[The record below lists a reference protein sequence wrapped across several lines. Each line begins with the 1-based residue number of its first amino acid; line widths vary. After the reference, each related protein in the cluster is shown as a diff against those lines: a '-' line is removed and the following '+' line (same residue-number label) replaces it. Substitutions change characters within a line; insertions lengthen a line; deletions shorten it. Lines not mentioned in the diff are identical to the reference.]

1 MQRQDMPTSA
11 FHSDGAE
18 GRRILAELASMHD
31 VQRYREYHWEGSF
44 ADYLEIVTKN
54 PKVARSAFQRIY
66 DMIMHF
72 GYTEYT
78 EHKEKLI
85 HYHFFDDPVGNGE
98 DAIYGLDRYLMVLV
112 NIFKSAARRYGTE
125 RRIILLHGP
134 VGSSKSTIV
143 RLLKK
148 GLEYHTRLPEGA
160 LYSFSWV
167 LEDGSVVP
175 CPLNEEPLKLI
186 PPEVRVKFLERLNE
200 GKSEEEQI
208 WVEGDLCPLCRFYF
222 REFMRKY
229 QGDWQQVV
237 ENHIR
242 VRRVIFSEKDRIGIG
257 TFQPKDEK
265 CLHGSTLCA
274 TERGLLPLQ
283 DLFLNLNG
291 NRPKE
296 GEFALLQIVVQS
308 VTKRTGASHLYFDGV
323 KPMLEVQTKFGYSLV
338 GTSNHRVMVLEDGE
352 LKWKR
357 LGELR
362 KGDYV
367 ALYRGANSFGSNR
380 TLPSVDG
387 YNLPQSATI
396 LDEDMAYWLG
406 LLVADGSVTVFDVWF
421 TNTSEQLLHFF
432 VEFGQRRFGV
442 QGKIYRKKGHKVAN
456 AVLESKDLAR
466 WLASDVGVRRSAES
480 KQVPPAI
487 LQAPRE
493 IVLAFLA
500 GLFDGDGCFRLKSN
514 GVNEFTFSSASKT
527 LAKQVHLLLL
537 NLGVVASLYEQ
548 VIDGKPYYSIVARG
562 DSVCELNE
570 TLPLRL
576 KKRTDLAPVK
586 GREAKWD
593 ILPNVEPLLAEFPE
607 LPYYFRRILETER
620 RLTRAKAKELLAR
633 LPSDNPKVKFL
644 RWLVEAPII
653 WLPVIKIS
661 PVSEAPAFDL
671 SIPVWQAYVADGFVV
686 HNSQDAT
693 ELTGDINYRK
703 IAVYGSESD
712 PRAFDFDG
720 EFCIANRGLL
730 EFIELLKLETE
741 FLYDLLGATQEH
753 VIKPRKF
760 AQVDIDEVI
769 LGHSVAGDTPIPYLH
784 RPTGTIGFTTIEE
797 LFERFANRPEELMVL
812 SVNEQTKQPEWTPV
826 RGLFR
831 HKFTGQMLQTAQ
843 KWGVIETTPNHALY
857 DREMRLFR
865 PIEMREVMAVR
876 HISIVWTP
884 AREVKLEVEALVGGE
899 DERWIVQPKAGW
911 ARLALPRYATQ
922 IKVHYRLPEDAED
935 LNALLTLIAWYVAEG
950 HVNGDNGG
958 VVISC
963 SDPEQLEQIRE
974 AYQRV
979 TTAKGYIDKGAKTD
993 STWRLYLGSEAIGE
1007 LLVSLCG
1014 RGSAKKRL
1022 PDFVFTLPLCHIEH
1036 LWAELMRADGSR
1048 TPPKNAVSE
1057 SYRARYFDYRTI
1069 SPMLAAQIGFL
1080 ASLLGM
1086 DYSVYLWKRTDGKR
1100 DAYRIRFCSGEGKQG
1115 GRHRRYLPRLFARE
1129 TVNEWVYDIECE
1141 GNHNFVCGIGN
1152 VCAHNTNEPEY
1163 RKLQKNEYMEALRD
1177 RTIKVDIPYV
1187 LKLSDEVKIYEK
1199 FFNPKRVKGK
1209 HIAPHTLEIAAMW
1222 AILTRLEEPKKFNL
1236 TLMQKLKLYDGKAL
1250 PGFTEDHVIELREE
1264 APREGM
1270 FGISPRYVMDKISNA
1285 LVSEENP
1292 HCVNPFM
1299 VMKELDEGLDH
1310 YSLVSTDEQRKRYR
1324 ELLALVR
1331 QEYEEIIKNEVR
1343 RAITADEEALKRL
1356 CQNYIEN
1363 VKAYVR
1369 GEKVRNRYTGELEEP
1384 DERLMRSIEEKI
1396 DIPESRKDDFRREI
1410 MNYIASLALEGKQ
1423 FDYKSNER
1431 LLRALELKLFEDQKD
1446 SIRLSA
1452 IATGVVDK
1460 ETQEKIDVIKARLI
1474 REYGYCEVCATDILT
1489 YVASIFARGDI
1500 KEREE
1505 ARR

>member
-1 MQRQDMPTSA
+1 MQKPETQAGTL
-11 FHSDGAE
+11 HSDGAE
-18 GRRILAELASMHD
+18 GQRILSEIASMHNIGL
-31 VQRYREYHWEGSF
+31 YREYHWEGSF
-44 ADYLEIVTKN
+44 ADYLEIVVKK

-78 EHKEKLI
+78 QHKEKII

-98 DAIYGLDRYLMVLV
+98 DAIYGLDKYLMVLV
-112 NIFKSAARRYGTE
+112 NIIKSAARRYGTE

-148 GLEYHTRLPEGA
+148 GLEYYTRLPEGA
-160 LYSFSWV
+160 VYSFSWV
-167 LEDGSVVP
+167 LEDGSIVP

-186 PPEVRVKFLERLNE
+186 PSEIRVKFLGSLNE
-200 GKSEEEQI
+200 GKSEDEQI

-229 QGDWQQVV
+229 KGDWQQIV
-237 ENHIR
+237 EKHIR
-242 VRRVIFSEKDRIGIG
+242 VRRVIFSEKDRVGIG

-265 CLHGSTLCA
+265 
-274 TERGLLPLQ
+274 
-283 DLFLNLNG
+283 
-291 NRPKE
+291 
-296 GEFALLQIVVQS
+296 
-308 VTKRTGASHLYFDGV
+308 
-323 KPMLEVQTKFGYSLV
+323 
-338 GTSNHRVMVLEDGE
+338 
-352 LKWKR
+352 
-357 LGELR
+357 
-362 KGDYV
+362 
-367 ALYRGANSFGSNR
+367 
-380 TLPSVDG
+380 
-387 YNLPQSATI
+387 
-396 LDEDMAYWLG
+396 
-406 LLVADGSVTVFDVWF
+406 
-421 TNTSEQLLHFF
+421 
-432 VEFGQRRFGV
+432 
-442 QGKIYRKKGHKVAN
+442 
-456 AVLESKDLAR
+456 
-466 WLASDVGVRRSAES
+466 
-480 KQVPPAI
+480 
-487 LQAPRE
+487 
-493 IVLAFLA
+493 
-500 GLFDGDGCFRLKSN
+500 
-514 GVNEFTFSSASKT
+514 
-527 LAKQVHLLLL
+527 
-537 NLGVVASLYEQ
+537 
-548 VIDGKPYYSIVARG
+548 
-562 DSVCELNE
+562 
-570 TLPLRL
+570 
-576 KKRTDLAPVK
+576 
-586 GREAKWD
+586 
-593 ILPNVEPLLAEFPE
+593 
-607 LPYYFRRILETER
+607 
-620 RLTRAKAKELLAR
+620 
-633 LPSDNPKVKFL
+633 
-644 RWLVEAPII
+644 
-653 WLPVIKIS
+653 
-661 PVSEAPAFDL
+661 
-671 SIPVWQAYVADGFVV
+671 
-686 HNSQDAT
+686 SQDAT

-703 IAVYGSESD
+703 IAIYGSESD

-769 LGHSVAGDTPIPYLH
+769 IGH
-784 RPTGTIGFTTIEE
+784 
-797 LFERFANRPEELMVL
+797 
-812 SVNEQTKQPEWTPV
+812 
-826 RGLFR
+826 
-831 HKFTGQMLQTAQ
+831 
-843 KWGVIETTPNHALY
+843 
-857 DREMRLFR
+857 
-865 PIEMREVMAVR
+865 
-876 HISIVWTP
+876 
-884 AREVKLEVEALVGGE
+884 
-899 DERWIVQPKAGW
+899 
-911 ARLALPRYATQ
+911 
-922 IKVHYRLPEDAED
+922 
-935 LNALLTLIAWYVAEG
+935 
-950 HVNGDNGG
+950 
-958 VVISC
+958 
-963 SDPEQLEQIRE
+963 
-974 AYQRV
+974 
-979 TTAKGYIDKGAKTD
+979 
-993 STWRLYLGSEAIGE
+993 
-1007 LLVSLCG
+1007 
-1014 RGSAKKRL
+1014 
-1022 PDFVFTLPLCHIEH
+1022 
-1036 LWAELMRADGSR
+1036 
-1048 TPPKNAVSE
+1048 
-1057 SYRARYFDYRTI
+1057 
-1069 SPMLAAQIGFL
+1069 
-1080 ASLLGM
+1080 
-1086 DYSVYLWKRTDGKR
+1086 
-1100 DAYRIRFCSGEGKQG
+1100 
-1115 GRHRRYLPRLFARE
+1115 
-1129 TVNEWVYDIECE
+1129 
-1141 GNHNFVCGIGN
+1141 
-1152 VCAHNTNEPEY
+1152 TNEPEY

-1250 PGFTEDHVIELREE
+1250 PGFTEDHVLELREE

-1292 HCVNPFM
+1292 YCVNPFM

-1310 YSLVSTDEQRKRYR
+1310 YSLVSSEEQRKRYR
-1324 ELLALVR
+1324 ELLAVVR

-1474 REYGYCEVCATDILT
+1474 REYGYCDVCATDILT

>member
-1 MQRQDMPTSA
+1 MQKPETQAGTL
-11 FHSDGAE
+11 HSDGAE
-18 GRRILAELASMHD
+18 GQRILSEIASMHNIGL
-31 VQRYREYHWEGSF
+31 YREYHWEGSF
-44 ADYLEIVTKN
+44 ADYLEIVVKK

-78 EHKEKLI
+78 QHKEKII

-98 DAIYGLDRYLMVLV
+98 DAIYGLDKYLMVLV
-112 NIFKSAARRYGTE
+112 NIIKSAARRYGTE

-148 GLEYHTRLPEGA
+148 GLEYYTRLPEGA
-160 LYSFSWV
+160 VYSFSWV
-167 LEDGSVVP
+167 LEDGSIVP

-186 PPEVRVKFLERLNE
+186 PSEIRVKFLGSLNE
-200 GKSEEEQI
+200 GKSEDEQI

-229 QGDWQQVV
+229 KGDWQQIV
-237 ENHIR
+237 EKHIR
-242 VRRVIFSEKDRIGIG
+242 VRRVIFSEKDRVGIG

-265 CLHGSTLCA
+265 
-274 TERGLLPLQ
+274 
-283 DLFLNLNG
+283 
-291 NRPKE
+291 
-296 GEFALLQIVVQS
+296 
-308 VTKRTGASHLYFDGV
+308 
-323 KPMLEVQTKFGYSLV
+323 
-338 GTSNHRVMVLEDGE
+338 
-352 LKWKR
+352 
-357 LGELR
+357 
-362 KGDYV
+362 
-367 ALYRGANSFGSNR
+367 
-380 TLPSVDG
+380 
-387 YNLPQSATI
+387 
-396 LDEDMAYWLG
+396 
-406 LLVADGSVTVFDVWF
+406 
-421 TNTSEQLLHFF
+421 
-432 VEFGQRRFGV
+432 
-442 QGKIYRKKGHKVAN
+442 
-456 AVLESKDLAR
+456 
-466 WLASDVGVRRSAES
+466 
-480 KQVPPAI
+480 
-487 LQAPRE
+487 
-493 IVLAFLA
+493 
-500 GLFDGDGCFRLKSN
+500 
-514 GVNEFTFSSASKT
+514 
-527 LAKQVHLLLL
+527 
-537 NLGVVASLYEQ
+537 
-548 VIDGKPYYSIVARG
+548 
-562 DSVCELNE
+562 
-570 TLPLRL
+570 
-576 KKRTDLAPVK
+576 
-586 GREAKWD
+586 
-593 ILPNVEPLLAEFPE
+593 
-607 LPYYFRRILETER
+607 
-620 RLTRAKAKELLAR
+620 
-633 LPSDNPKVKFL
+633 
-644 RWLVEAPII
+644 
-653 WLPVIKIS
+653 
-661 PVSEAPAFDL
+661 
-671 SIPVWQAYVADGFVV
+671 
-686 HNSQDAT
+686 SQDAT
-693 ELTGDINYRK
+693 ELTGDMSYRK
-703 IAVYGSESD
+703 IAIYGSESD

-769 LGHSVAGDTPIPYLH
+769 IGH
-784 RPTGTIGFTTIEE
+784 
-797 LFERFANRPEELMVL
+797 
-812 SVNEQTKQPEWTPV
+812 
-826 RGLFR
+826 
-831 HKFTGQMLQTAQ
+831 
-843 KWGVIETTPNHALY
+843 
-857 DREMRLFR
+857 
-865 PIEMREVMAVR
+865 
-876 HISIVWTP
+876 
-884 AREVKLEVEALVGGE
+884 
-899 DERWIVQPKAGW
+899 
-911 ARLALPRYATQ
+911 
-922 IKVHYRLPEDAED
+922 
-935 LNALLTLIAWYVAEG
+935 
-950 HVNGDNGG
+950 
-958 VVISC
+958 
-963 SDPEQLEQIRE
+963 
-974 AYQRV
+974 
-979 TTAKGYIDKGAKTD
+979 
-993 STWRLYLGSEAIGE
+993 
-1007 LLVSLCG
+1007 
-1014 RGSAKKRL
+1014 
-1022 PDFVFTLPLCHIEH
+1022 
-1036 LWAELMRADGSR
+1036 
-1048 TPPKNAVSE
+1048 
-1057 SYRARYFDYRTI
+1057 
-1069 SPMLAAQIGFL
+1069 
-1080 ASLLGM
+1080 
-1086 DYSVYLWKRTDGKR
+1086 
-1100 DAYRIRFCSGEGKQG
+1100 
-1115 GRHRRYLPRLFARE
+1115 
-1129 TVNEWVYDIECE
+1129 
-1141 GNHNFVCGIGN
+1141 
-1152 VCAHNTNEPEY
+1152 TNEPEY

-1250 PGFTEDHVIELREE
+1250 PGFTEDHVLELREE

-1292 HCVNPFM
+1292 YCVNPFM

-1310 YSLVSTDEQRKRYR
+1310 YSLVSSEEQRKRYR
-1324 ELLALVR
+1324 ELLAVVR

-1474 REYGYCEVCATDILT
+1474 REYGYCDVCATDILT

>member
-1 MQRQDMPTSA
+1 MQRHDEPIKAS
-11 FHSDGAE
+11 HSDGAD
-18 GRRILAELASMHD
+18 GRRLLAELAALHD
-31 VQRYREYHWEGSF
+31 TARYREYHWEGSF
-44 ADYLEIVTKN
+44 ADYLEIVTRN

-66 DMIMHF
+66 DMILHF
-72 GYTEYT
+72 GTTEYT
-78 EHKEKLI
+78 QHKEKLV
-85 HYHFFDDPVGNGE
+85 HYHFFDDPIGNGE
-98 DAIYGLDRYLMVLV
+98 DAIYGLDRYLMTLV

-148 GLEYHTRLPEGA
+148 GLEYYTRLPEGA
-160 LYSFSWV
+160 VYSFSWV

-175 CPLNEEPLKLI
+175 CPLNEEPLRLI
-186 PPEVRVKFLERLNE
+186 PPEVRVKFLEQLNE
-200 GKSEEEQI
+200 GKTEDEQI
-208 WVEGDLCPLCRFYF
+208 WVEGDLCPLCRYYF

-229 QGDWQQVV
+229 QGDWQQIVQ
-237 ENHIR
+237 NHIR

-265 CLHGSTLCA
+265 CVHGATLL
-274 TERGLLPLQ
+274 TTDKGLLPIEE
-283 DLFLNLNG
+283 LFFSLNG

-296 GEFALLQIVVQS
+296 GEFAPLRLSVPSVQG
-308 VTKRTGASHLYFDGV
+308 TAETSHLYYDGR
-323 KPMLEVQTKFGYSLV
+323 KPVFEVQTQFGYSLV
-338 GTSNHRVMVLEDGE
+338 ATRNHRLLTMEAGDLRWKRVGE
-352 LKWKR
+352 LKP
-357 LGELR
+357 
-362 KGDYV
+362 GDYV
-367 ALYRGANSFGSNR
+367 AIFCGAQRFGDHRS
-380 TLPSVDG
+380 LPSVDG
-387 YNLPQSATI
+387 YDLPPEANV
-396 LDEDMAYWLG
+396 LDEAMAYWLG
-406 LLVADGSVTVFDVWF
+406 LVAAEGAITLFDVWF
-421 TNTSEQLLHFF
+421 TNDAEPLVNFF
-432 VEFGQRRFGV
+432 VEFGQQRFKV
-442 QGKIYRKKGHKVAN
+442 NGKVYRKQGHKCTQ
-456 AVLESKDLAR
+456 AVLSSKHLAR
-466 WLASDVGVRRSAES
+466 WLASEVGIGRGAAN

-493 IVLAFLA
+493 VVLAFLA
-500 GLFDGDGCFRLKSN
+500 GLFEGDACLRVKSN
-514 GVNEFTFSSASKT
+514 GVNEFTYATASPA

-537 NLGVVASLYEQ
+537 NLGIVGSLRCETRNR
-548 VIDGKPYYSIVARG
+548 KPYYRITVTG
-562 DSVCELNE
+562 DAVWDLIDLLPSLKERAKAPLTPRQGNGRRTDVLPVE
-570 TLPLRL
+570 TLL
-576 KKRTDLAPVK
+576 
-586 GREAKWD
+586 W
-593 ILPNVEPLLAEFPE
+593 EFPH
-607 LPYYFRRILETER
+607 LPWTYRRIAKGQR
-620 RLTRAKAKELLAR
+620 RLTRSKAKELLTL
-633 LPSDNPKVKFL
+633 LPAEHPTTKFL
-644 RWLVEAPII
+644 RWLAEAPLI
-653 WLPVIKIS
+653 WLPVRQIR
-661 PVSEAPAFDL
+661 PVGEAPAFDL
-671 SIPVWQAYVADGFVV
+671 TVPTWHAYVADGFVV

-703 IAVYGSESD
+703 IAIYGSESD

-720 EFCIANRGLL
+720 EFCVANRGLL

-741 FLYDLLGATQEH
+741 FLYDLLGAAQEH

-769 LGHSVAGDTPIPYLH
+769 IGHSVAGSTPIPYLH
-784 RPTGTIGFTTIEE
+784 RPTGRVGFATMEE
-797 LFERFANRPEELMVL
+797 LFERFADRPDELMVL
-812 SVNEQTKQPEWTPV
+812 SVDERTRQPVWTPV

-831 HKFTGQMLQTAQ
+831 HPFTGLMMQTAQ

-865 PIEMREVMAVR
+865 PAEQREVMAVR
-876 HISIVWTP
+876 SIPILWEPLT
-884 AREVKLEVEALVGGE
+884 EVNLEIPTLEEGQRQE
-899 DERWIVQPKAGW
+899 WIVHPAQGW

-922 IKVHYRLPEDAED
+922 VKIRYRLPQDERD
-935 LNALLTLIAWYVAEG
+935 LHALLSLIAWYVAEG

-963 SDPEQLEQIRE
+963 ADPEQLERLRE
-974 AYQRV
+974 AYQRI
-979 TTAKGYIDKGAKTD
+979 TTGKGYIDRGAKTD
-993 STWRLYLGSEAIGE
+993 SAWRLYLGSEAIKE
-1007 LLVSLCG
+1007 LLVTLCG
-1014 RGSAKKRL
+1014 KGAAHKRL
-1022 PDFVFTLPLCHIEH
+1022 PDFVFNLPRPYLEH
-1036 LWAELMRADGSR
+1036 LWDELIAADGSR
-1048 TPPKNAVSE
+1048 KFRSSPFASE
-1057 SYRARYFDYRTI
+1057 DYLSHYFEYKTV
-1069 SPMLAAQIGFL
+1069 SPMLAAQVGFL

-1086 DYSVYLWKRTDGKR
+1086 DYSVYLWKRQDGKQ
-1100 DAYRIRFCSGEGKQG
+1100 DAYRIRFRKGSTNGTPSS
-1115 GRHRRYLPRLFARE
+1115 RFLPRLFVRE
-1129 TVNEWVYDIECE
+1129 AVNEWVYDIECV

-1152 VCAHNTNEPEY
+1152 LCAHNTNEPEY

-1187 LKLSDEVKIYEK
+1187 LRLSDEVKIYEK
-1199 FFNPKRVKGK
+1199 FFNPRRVKGK

-1222 AILTRLEEPKKFNL
+1222 AILTRLEEPKKFQL
-1236 TLMQKLKLYDGKAL
+1236 ALMQKLKLYDGKAL
-1250 PGFTEDHVIELREE
+1250 PGFTEDHVLELREE

-1310 YSLVSTDEQRKRYR
+1310 YSLITSDEQRKRYR
-1324 ELLALVR
+1324 ELLSLVR

-1500 KEREE
+1500 KEREQ

>member
-1 MQRQDMPTSA
+1 MQRQDMQRQDMPTSA

-18 GRRILAELASMHD
+18 GRRILVELASLHD

-44 ADYLEIVTKN
+44 ADYLEIVIKN

-148 GLEYHTRLPEGA
+148 GLEYYTRLPEGA

-167 LEDGSVVP
+167 LEDGSVVH

-265 CLHGSTLCA
+265 
-274 TERGLLPLQ
+274 
-283 DLFLNLNG
+283 
-291 NRPKE
+291 
-296 GEFALLQIVVQS
+296 
-308 VTKRTGASHLYFDGV
+308 
-323 KPMLEVQTKFGYSLV
+323 
-338 GTSNHRVMVLEDGE
+338 
-352 LKWKR
+352 
-357 LGELR
+357 
-362 KGDYV
+362 
-367 ALYRGANSFGSNR
+367 
-380 TLPSVDG
+380 
-387 YNLPQSATI
+387 
-396 LDEDMAYWLG
+396 
-406 LLVADGSVTVFDVWF
+406 
-421 TNTSEQLLHFF
+421 
-432 VEFGQRRFGV
+432 
-442 QGKIYRKKGHKVAN
+442 
-456 AVLESKDLAR
+456 
-466 WLASDVGVRRSAES
+466 
-480 KQVPPAI
+480 
-487 LQAPRE
+487 
-493 IVLAFLA
+493 
-500 GLFDGDGCFRLKSN
+500 
-514 GVNEFTFSSASKT
+514 
-527 LAKQVHLLLL
+527 
-537 NLGVVASLYEQ
+537 
-548 VIDGKPYYSIVARG
+548 
-562 DSVCELNE
+562 
-570 TLPLRL
+570 
-576 KKRTDLAPVK
+576 
-586 GREAKWD
+586 
-593 ILPNVEPLLAEFPE
+593 
-607 LPYYFRRILETER
+607 
-620 RLTRAKAKELLAR
+620 
-633 LPSDNPKVKFL
+633 
-644 RWLVEAPII
+644 
-653 WLPVIKIS
+653 
-661 PVSEAPAFDL
+661 
-671 SIPVWQAYVADGFVV
+671 
-686 HNSQDAT
+686 SQDAT

-703 IAVYGSESD
+703 IAIYGSESD

-720 EFCIANRGLL
+720 EFCVANRGLL

-760 AQVDIDEVI
+760 AQVDIDEVVI
-769 LGHSVAGDTPIPYLH
+769 GH
-784 RPTGTIGFTTIEE
+784 
-797 LFERFANRPEELMVL
+797 
-812 SVNEQTKQPEWTPV
+812 
-826 RGLFR
+826 
-831 HKFTGQMLQTAQ
+831 
-843 KWGVIETTPNHALY
+843 
-857 DREMRLFR
+857 
-865 PIEMREVMAVR
+865 
-876 HISIVWTP
+876 
-884 AREVKLEVEALVGGE
+884 
-899 DERWIVQPKAGW
+899 
-911 ARLALPRYATQ
+911 
-922 IKVHYRLPEDAED
+922 
-935 LNALLTLIAWYVAEG
+935 
-950 HVNGDNGG
+950 
-958 VVISC
+958 
-963 SDPEQLEQIRE
+963 
-974 AYQRV
+974 
-979 TTAKGYIDKGAKTD
+979 
-993 STWRLYLGSEAIGE
+993 
-1007 LLVSLCG
+1007 
-1014 RGSAKKRL
+1014 
-1022 PDFVFTLPLCHIEH
+1022 
-1036 LWAELMRADGSR
+1036 
-1048 TPPKNAVSE
+1048 
-1057 SYRARYFDYRTI
+1057 
-1069 SPMLAAQIGFL
+1069 
-1080 ASLLGM
+1080 
-1086 DYSVYLWKRTDGKR
+1086 
-1100 DAYRIRFCSGEGKQG
+1100 
-1115 GRHRRYLPRLFARE
+1115 
-1129 TVNEWVYDIECE
+1129 
-1141 GNHNFVCGIGN
+1141 
-1152 VCAHNTNEPEY
+1152 TNEPEY

-1199 FFNPKRVKGK
+1199 FFNPRRVKGK

-1310 YSLVSTDEQRKRYR
+1310 YSLVSTEEQRKRYR

-1452 IATGVVDK
+1452 IATGIVDK

>member
-1 MQRQDMPTSA
+1 MQRQDMSTSA

-18 GRRILAELASMHD
+18 GRRILAELASLHD

-148 GLEYHTRLPEGA
+148 GLEYYTRLPEGA
-160 LYSFSWV
+160 VYSFGWI
-167 LEDGSVVP
+167 LEDGSFVP

-274 TERGLLPLQ
+274 TEHGLLPLQ

-296 GEFALLQIVVQS
+296 GEFAPLQIVVQS
-308 VTKRTGASHLYFDGV
+308 VTKRTEASHLYFDGI

-406 LLVADGSVTVFDVWF
+406 LLVADGSVTVFDVRF

-442 QGKIYRKKGHKVAN
+442 QSKIYRKKGHKVAN

-607 LPYYFRRILETER
+607 LSYYFRRVLETGR
-620 RLTRAKAKELLAR
+620 RLTRAKAKELLAH

-661 PVSEAPAFDL
+661 LVSEAPAFDL

-703 IAVYGSESD
+703 IAIYGSESD

-760 AQVDIDEVI
+760 AQVDIDEVV
-769 LGHSVAGDTPIPYLH
+769 LGH
-784 RPTGTIGFTTIEE
+784 
-797 LFERFANRPEELMVL
+797 
-812 SVNEQTKQPEWTPV
+812 
-826 RGLFR
+826 
-831 HKFTGQMLQTAQ
+831 
-843 KWGVIETTPNHALY
+843 
-857 DREMRLFR
+857 
-865 PIEMREVMAVR
+865 
-876 HISIVWTP
+876 
-884 AREVKLEVEALVGGE
+884 
-899 DERWIVQPKAGW
+899 
-911 ARLALPRYATQ
+911 
-922 IKVHYRLPEDAED
+922 
-935 LNALLTLIAWYVAEG
+935 
-950 HVNGDNGG
+950 
-958 VVISC
+958 
-963 SDPEQLEQIRE
+963 
-974 AYQRV
+974 
-979 TTAKGYIDKGAKTD
+979 
-993 STWRLYLGSEAIGE
+993 
-1007 LLVSLCG
+1007 
-1014 RGSAKKRL
+1014 
-1022 PDFVFTLPLCHIEH
+1022 
-1036 LWAELMRADGSR
+1036 
-1048 TPPKNAVSE
+1048 
-1057 SYRARYFDYRTI
+1057 
-1069 SPMLAAQIGFL
+1069 
-1080 ASLLGM
+1080 
-1086 DYSVYLWKRTDGKR
+1086 
-1100 DAYRIRFCSGEGKQG
+1100 
-1115 GRHRRYLPRLFARE
+1115 
-1129 TVNEWVYDIECE
+1129 
-1141 GNHNFVCGIGN
+1141 
-1152 VCAHNTNEPEY
+1152 TNEPEY

-1310 YSLVSTDEQRKRYR
+1310 YSLVSSEEQRKRYR